1 MVSWAGD
8 ERVQSEPSDDGC
20 SKCAMYELLQD
31 KRRNLFR
38 KAIDMNRG
46 RKGPINH
53 GKRQRRFAPERIM
66 TWNLIVSPLE
76 LLKSRHNRLF
86 LGNKGSPGGDR
97 DLVGVAARIM
107 VDVLVLKVVAKVI
120 VVSCV
125 GLFFA
130 RHDLG

>member
-1 MVSWAGD
+1 V
-8 ERVQSEPSDDGC
+8 
-20 SKCAMYELLQD
+20 
-31 KRRNLFR
+31 
-38 KAIDMNRG
+38 
-46 RKGPINH
+46 
-53 GKRQRRFAPERIM
+53 

-86 LGNKGSPGGDR
+86 LGNKGPPGGDR

-107 VDVLVLKVVAKVI
+107 VAVLVLKVVAKVI

-130 RHDLG
+130 RHDLGQAGGGGRGRAVLVDLGLRYQHHQTFHNETDMCAPMRWLAQTYGTSMG